1 MGHTAPLPWGAHLL
15 CHGGTQTGCHR
26 ATSPLTVKARGPL
39 AVGQQVP
46 SPWGTWP
53 PCQGAPSPLAVGC
66 LAPLPWGTWPLCQ
79 GATSPLAVGHTA
91 PLLWGAAQ
99 LSRHGAPR
107 QGGVGGGGGT
117 CRPRR
122 GVAPTRQPSCRR
134 RRPCRPCGTARPR
147 QRRRRRRPGGP
158 ERVREP
164 GAAAQAPPLTAAA
177 ASPRSRGGAK
187 VLKRISLLG
196 VKVSD
201 FGSLR
206 APRLPARRRPGGP
219 RRGPRPPALPVSTA
233 AGWRLAGPGTA
244 GDPGG
249 KLPSL
254 RGGGRRVGA
263 WPASLAS
270 CRAVP
275 NRAGPVPGRTVG
287 MAGRGC
293 DPPVPA
299 GAESGAPRGRGDP
312 GSALGRGGGTT
323 VAAGIEA
330 ANAVA
335 RSGAGTGGGRGGWRF
350 RRGPGPPP
358 PPPGAVR
365 RAGGW
370 GPREGA
376 PGRAPPR
383 SVIHPFPPA
392 LRVPTG
398 ADGAALSSLLLGPRP
413 RLGLAD
419 AGNRAGTPGPRFPPR
434 HQPGPRPPD
443 ARGPGRPGTAVELGR
458 WGGGGR
464 WERLCPTAAAS
475 RRAGRRRQG
484 GAARRRQLFP
494 LPVFG
499 QKGGDFGRGATAPP

>member
-1 MGHTAPLPWGAHLL
+1 M
-15 CHGGTQTGCHR
+15 
-26 ATSPLTVKARGPL
+26 GPL
-39 AVGQQVP
+39 AGEV
-46 SPWGTWP
+46 
-53 PCQGAPSPLAVGC
+53 L
-66 LAPLPWGTWPLCQ
+66 
-79 GATSPLAVGHTA
+79 
-91 PLLWGAAQ
+91 
-99 LSRHGAPR
+99 
-107 QGGVGGGGGT
+107 GGGGT

-122 GVAPTRQPSCRR
+122 GVAPTRRPSCRR
-134 RRPCRPCGTARPR
+134 RRPRRPCGTARPR

-299 GAESGAPRGRGDP
+299 GAESGAPRGRGGSRQRVGAWRRHDRGRGHRGRQRCRPLGGRHGGGP
-312 GSALGRGGGTT
+312 GRPEVSEGAGTPPAATGRGASGGRVGAAGGCAGAGAAEERDSSFPPGAACADGRGRGGPFL
-323 VAAGIEA
+323 APP
-330 ANAVA
+330 
-335 RSGAGTGGGRGGWRF
+335 R
-350 RRGPGPPP
+350 PPP
-358 PPPGAVR
+358 PPWPG
-365 RAGGW
+365 
-370 GPREGA
+370 
-376 PGRAPPR
+376 
-383 SVIHPFPPA
+383 
-392 LRVPTG
+392 
-398 ADGAALSSLLLGPRP
+398 
-413 RLGLAD
+413 
-419 AGNRAGTPGPRFPPR
+419 
-434 HQPGPRPPD
+434 
-443 ARGPGRPGTAVELGR
+443 
-458 WGGGGR
+458 
-464 WERLCPTAAAS
+464 
-475 RRAGRRRQG
+475 
-484 GAARRRQLFP
+484 
-494 LPVFG
+494 
-499 QKGGDFGRGATAPP
+499 